1 MRKEKKHLFW
11 MCVHRRDIEFRH
23 HVYCDRIQKME
34 EGEIEWDEEKY
45 GRWVDLETDL
55 DELMD
60 YVEYPIVTLSD
71 HLYKLAKDTVRWI
84 KQKEAGTDTEA
95 SKAFAIRNLLPW
107 IAVISCIV
115 TGCGK
120 NVHTENLEDQIC
132 RILEEKYNIKDFV
145 IDGLQLIPSS
155 PFGKGHYTANVK
167 TAEGKEFNV
176 LMYEGSN
183 DLLDNYWSIVYGEE
197 LEERAIKIL
206 DSLDCIDY
214 YTAKLVY
221 TCISLEQ
228 EIDSADQYLKDGQVC
243 VDAEISLK
251 ADMADIAA
259 QDCYEIGQYL
269 REAGYY
275 YTISYSVSVMDRRLY
290 LYDVYSNLTD
300 NLTLD
305 QLKAK
310 LGYQIDHLTWSEINE
325 KLGE

>member
-1 MRKEKKHLFW
+1 MKGKRKRLFL
-11 MCVHRRDIEFRH
+11 MFRH
-23 HVYCDRIQKME
+23 KNKIAWRHHIYCEEIQRME
-34 EGEIEWDEEKY
+34 EETIEWDEDRYSRLADVEA
-45 GRWVDLETDL
+45 DL

-60 YVEYPIVTLSD
+60 YAEYPIVILPD

-84 KQKEAGTDTEA
+84 KEKEAVTDTEA
-95 SKAFAIRNLLPW
+95 SKAFVAIRSLLPW
-107 IAVISCIV
+107 IAVLSCIV
-115 TGCGK
+115 TGCEKK

-132 RILEEKYNIKDFV
+132 RVLEEKYNIKDFV
-145 IDGLQLIPSS
+145 IDGLQFIPSS
-155 PFGKGHYTANVK
+155 GPFGKGHYTANVK

-183 DLLDNYWSIVYGEE
+183 DLLDNYLSTVYGEE
-197 LEERAIKIL
+197 LEERAVKIL
-206 DSLDCIDY
+206 DSLDSIDH
-214 YTAKLVY
+214 YTANLVY
-221 TCISLEQ
+221 SCISLGQ
-228 EIDSADQYLKDGQVC
+228 DIDSADQYLKMGQVC

-275 YTISYSVSVMDRRLY
+275 YTISYSAMDRR

-310 LGYQIDHLTWSEINE
+310 LGDQIDNLTWSEINE